1 MLSAL
6 LRPFKGQA
14 EDPRD
19 LEHDSAFRPS
29 VAEYRSHP
37 HATAD
42 FTEADDDDEESNDGE
57 GHSHPLGG
65 RPEEPEDGVARF
77 NGLLPLFAPNNLDS
91 IPIYSMTHAIRV
103 VVQTRTETTLTW
115 DQLRSPQ
122 VSAFLIKPMLQQ
134 IRTQH
139 FSCGTLYALLA
150 NCLQFGKEEQLSLG
164 NAGTSA
170 TRARVCELL
179 AIELLKEYSPR
190 DLIDALCHD
199 FYPLQGIPGSRPPL
213 ASPAGKSAS
222 ATLRTSALEVAIRA
236 SAKQFLSHPLVVQQI
251 EGIWNGAIT
260 FSSSATDSGN
270 QGPAAGAAGSSQSR
284 RQTTLRTPLL
294 GDQRAKSEAGRSQ
307 AGAAD
312 CRSVALYNP
321 RTASLFKLSRLRV
334 PRYRRLLSTCS
345 LIVLV
350 CLFLAVLAQRSSKI
364 TTLELLFWFW
374 SAGFMLDDLVGF
386 NEEGFSF
393 YVMGFWNIFDLG
405 LLLLLIVYYCMRIY
419 GVFLLDPHQW
429 NQNAYDVL
437 AVNAILVLPRIF
449 GMLDHYRH
457 FSRLLISL
465 RLLAKDL
472 VAVFV
477 LALVFCSGFF
487 AFFAF
492 SKTTDDA
499 PTMAYKMFQMLLGF
513 TPSAWELWP
522 TYSWTGKA
530 FLVFFLVT
538 SHFMIMTLLIVVLGN
553 SFMSVASKAAE
564 EYQFAFAINTITMA
578 KNDALFSY
586 VAPGNLFAWALMPL
600 RCCMSMDRYVLLNLA
615 VIKITHF
622 PVLVCIYLYEKLFL
636 APNMYEATD
645 LVDPPHRGRPFS
657 LSDQVFFSP
666 SVRVREESMLRYRK
680 DQALE
685 EVFRRAPDMRTQRRA
700 ERRKTQTAI
709 RSWMDQ
715 QDGTFQSPQNYSTM
729 DSRKSSDWLR
739 RLSMNRE
746 RPSRIPKHYSDIR
759 STASDPVDVLVD
771 PVNAMATDT
780 YDAEVDK
787 RDHPVGPKETTDG
800 EADGDDELI
809 TNDEDEAD
817 DMTNTM
823 DDRTTRGEEEVVEED
838 YFTTPVA
845 TKFPSTELSAE
856 SPRPPTSRR
865 VPLHR
870 RTLSN
875 STILYAPEDESQ
887 PYSSSSASARPF
899 PRSSS
904 TRHAPVTA
912 AITPGTGRRS
922 PRRAFY
928 PPQRPR
934 SMIQPSETF
943 PRAGAIR
950 GGSSSNLRLYI
961 PTAQP
966 PLPPRRR
973 SLADLLA
980 TTSAEDYYN
989 TTNLQSERGESS
1001 LFSPPARSNS
1011 NSNSTAT
1018 AGGADLN
1025 RLMLARMQSLEQSL
1039 GCMVQEMR
1047 TLRRRKSMP
1056 NTAWDSDEGT
1066 GRDASGKRYQH
1077 QRHQHRDHEH
1087 GHHQHH
1093 HSHHRY
1099 YQQHHQQREQER
1111 QGRHQH
1117 PSRRA
1122 GVVGSDPSSVVSA
1135 GQSLLEVVVGVG
1147 RDRERGAE
1155 RVPGEGDGGGR
1166 KARGAPSSTSAVSTS
1181 TSRRTVTTLGRK
1193 GGGAWRSPREE
1204 GEPAAA
1210 AAAAVVAA
1218 VAAGGLGIQE
1228 AGEGR
1233 TAKGKERE
1241 AVGESLNGE
1250 GSEMDVS
1257 PGTRSGMSPGRDDM
1271 GISSKGETS
1280 LPAESLS

>member
-6 LRPFKGQA
+6 LRPFKGSSSQA

-19 LEHDSAFRPS
+19 LEHDSAFPPS

-57 GHSHPLGG
+57 RHLYPLGG
-65 RPEEPEDGVARF
+65 RPEQHEDGLARF
-77 NGLLPLFAPNNLDS
+77 GGLLPLFATNHLDS

-150 NCLQFGKEEQLSLG
+150 NCLQFGKEEQLCLG

-179 AIELLKEYSPR
+179 AIKLLKEYSPR

-199 FYPLQGIPGSRPPL
+199 FYPLQGIPGSRSPL

-260 FSSSATDSGN
+260 FSSSTRDPRN
-270 QGPAAGAAGSSQSR
+270 QGSEASAAGSNQSR
-284 RQTTLRTPLL
+284 RQSTIRTPLL
-294 GDQRAKSEAGRSQ
+294 GDQRAKDESARSP

-312 CRSVALYNP
+312 CRSVTLYNP

-350 CLFLAVLAQRSSKI
+350 CLFLAVLAQRSGKI

-393 YVMGFWNIFDLG
+393 YVMSFWNIFDLG

-419 GVFLLDPHQW
+419 GVFLLDPHKW

-437 AVNAILVLPRIF
+437 AVDAILMLPRIF

-465 RLLAKDL
+465 RLLARDL
-472 VAVFV
+472 ASVFV
-477 LALVFCSGFF
+477 LTLAFCSGFF

-492 SKTTDDA
+492 SKTQDDA

-522 TYSWTGKA
+522 TYNWMGKV
-530 FLVFFLVT
+530 FLVFFLVI
-538 SHFMIMTLLIVVLGN
+538 SHFMIMTLLIVVLAN

-564 EYQFAFAINTITMA
+564 EYQFAFAINTISMA
-578 KNDALFSY
+578 KNDAPFSY
-586 VAPGNLFAWALMPL
+586 IAPGNIFAWALMPL
-600 RCCMSMDRYVLLNLA
+600 RYCMSMDRYVLLNRA

-622 PVLVCIYLYEKLFL
+622 PVLFCIYLYEKLFL
-636 APNMYEATD
+636 APDMYEATG
-645 LVDPPHRGRPFS
+645 LVDRPHRGRHRS
-657 LSDQVFFSP
+657 LSDHVFFSP

-715 QDGTFQSPQNYSTM
+715 HDGKFHSPQNYSTI
-729 DSRKSSDWLR
+729 DSRISSDWLR

-746 RPSRIPKHYSDIR
+746 RPARVPKHYSDIR
-759 STASDPVDVLVD
+759 STASDPVDILFD
-771 PVNAMATDT
+771 PINAVATDT
-780 YDAEVDK
+780 YDAEVAK
-787 RDHPVGPKETTDG
+787 RDYPAGPKENTDG

-817 DMTNTM
+817 DVTNTM
-823 DDRTTRGEEEVVEED
+823 DDRTTTGEEAVEED

-845 TKFPSTELSAE
+845 TRFTSTELTAE

-865 VPLHR
+865 VPFHT
-870 RTLSN
+870 RTLSTN
-875 STILYAPEDESQ
+875 TILHAPEDDSQ
-887 PYSSSSASARPF
+887 AYSSSSASARPL
-899 PRSSS
+899 PRPLS
-904 TRHAPVTA
+904 TRHTPVATP
-912 AITPGTGRRS
+912 ITPGTGRRS
-922 PRRAFY
+922 PRRSFY
-928 PPQRPR
+928 LPPRPR
-934 SMIQPSETF
+934 SMIQPSETV
-943 PRAGAIR
+943 PRAGTTR
-950 GGSSSNLRLYI
+950 GSSNNLRLYI

-973 SLADLLA
+973 SLADLLV
-980 TTSAEDYYN
+980 TTSAEDSYN
-989 TTNLQSERGESS
+989 TMNLHGEKGEGKPS
-1001 LFSPPARSNS
+1001 SPPACS

-1018 AGGADLN
+1018 AGEADLN

-1056 NTAWDSDEGT
+1056 NTAWDSDEDIGC
-1066 GRDASGKRYQH
+1066 GRSGKRYQH
-1077 QRHQHRDHEH
+1077 QHQHHHHRDHDH
-1087 GHHQHH
+1087 GHHHQHH
-1093 HSHHRY
+1093 H
-1099 YQQHHQQREQER
+1099 YQQHHQQHGQER
-1111 QGRHQH
+1111 QRRYQHQ
-1117 PSRRA
+1117 SRRA
-1122 GVVGSDPSSVVSA
+1122 GVAGSDPSSVVSA
-1135 GQSLLEVVVGVG
+1135 GQSLIEVAAAVG
-1147 RDRERGAE
+1147 RDRERGTE
-1155 RVPGEGDGGGR
+1155 RTLGEGGGGGR
-1166 KARGAPSSTSAVSTS
+1166 RAGGAPPGMSAVSTP
-1181 TSRRTVTTLGRK
+1181 TSRRAAMTPGRK
-1193 GGGAWRSPREE
+1193 GGGAWRSPRGD
-1204 GEPAAA
+1204 GESAAA
-1210 AAAAVVAA
+1210 AAAAAA
-1218 VAAGGLGIQE
+1218 AGLGIRE
-1228 AGEGR
+1228 AVEGR

-1241 AVGESLNGE
+1241 TVGKGLNGEDSGVGGNGE
-1250 GSEMDVS
+1250 GSEVGVS
-1257 PGTRSGMSPGRDDM
+1257 PGTRSGMSPERDDI
-1271 GISSKGETS
+1271 GISPKGGTS
-1280 LPAESLS
+1280 L

>member
-6 LRPFKGQA
+6 LRPFKGSSSQA

-29 VAEYRSHP
+29 IAEYRSHP

-42 FTEADDDDEESNDGE
+42 FTEADDDDDESNDGE
-57 GHSHPLGG
+57 GHPYPLGG
-65 RPEEPEDGVARF
+65 RPEEHEDGPARCT
-77 NGLLPLFAPNNLDS
+77 GILPLFTTNHLDS

-103 VVQTRTETTLTW
+103 IVQTRTETTLTW

-134 IRTQH
+134 IRAQH
-139 FSCGTLYALLA
+139 FSCGTLYALIA
-150 NCLQFGKEEQLSLG
+150 NCLQFGKEEQLCLG

-179 AIELLKEYSPR
+179 AIKLLKEYSPR

-199 FYPLQGIPGSRPPL
+199 FYPLQGMPGSRSPL
-213 ASPAGKSAS
+213 ASPAEKSAS
-222 ATLRTSALEVAIRA
+222 VTLRTSTLEVAIRA
-236 SAKQFLSHPLVVQQI
+236 SAKQFLSHPLVVKQI

-260 FSSSATDSGN
+260 FSSPTKDPRN
-270 QGPAAGAAGSSQSR
+270 QAHTASAAGSDQPRQQS
-284 RQTTLRTPLL
+284 TVRTPLL
-294 GDQRAKSEAGRSQ
+294 GDQRAKDESARSQ
-307 AGAAD
+307 ASAAD
-312 CRSVALYNP
+312 SRSVTLYNP

-334 PRYRRLLSTCS
+334 PRYRRLFSTCS

-419 GVFLLDPHQW
+419 GVFLLDPHKW

-437 AVNAILVLPRIF
+437 AVNAILVLPRMF
-449 GMLDHYRH
+449 GMLDHYPH

-465 RLLAKDL
+465 RLLARDL
-472 VAVFV
+472 AAVFV
-477 LALVFCSGFF
+477 LTLVFCSGFF

-492 SKTTDDA
+492 SKTPDDA
-499 PTMAYKMFQMLLGF
+499 LTMAYKMFQMLLGF

-522 TYSWTGKA
+522 TYNWTGKA
-530 FLVFFLVT
+530 FLAFFLII
-538 SHFMIMTLLIVVLGN
+538 SHFMIMTLLIVVLAN

-564 EYQFAFAINTITMA
+564 EYQFAFAINTISMA

-586 VAPGNLFAWALMPL
+586 IAPGNIFAWALMPL
-600 RCCMSMDRYVLLNLA
+600 RYCMSM
-615 VIKITHF
+615 
-622 PVLVCIYLYEKLFL
+622 E
-636 APNMYEATD
+636 
-645 LVDPPHRGRPFS
+645 HRS

-666 SVRVREESMLRYRK
+666 SVRVREESVLRYRK

-715 QDGTFQSPQNYSTM
+715 HDGKFHSPQNYSTI
-729 DSRKSSDWLR
+729 DSRVSSDWLR

-759 STASDPVDVLVD
+759 STASDPVDVLFD
-771 PVNAMATDT
+771 AVNGIPTET
-780 YDAEVDK
+780 YDNDAAN
-787 RDHPVGPKETTDG
+787 RDYPMGAKETTDG
-800 EADGDDELI
+800 EAADGDDELI

-817 DMTNTM
+817 DATNTM
-823 DDRTTRGEEEVVEED
+823 DDRTTRGEEAVEED
-838 YFTTPVA
+838 YFTTPV
-845 TKFPSTELSAE
+845 TTRFTNTEFSAE

-865 VPLHR
+865 IPLHT
-870 RTLSN
+870 RTLSTN
-875 STILYAPEDESQ
+875 TILYAPEDDNQ

-899 PRSSS
+899 PRPPS
-904 TRHAPVTA
+904 TRNTPVATP
-912 AITPGTGRRS
+912 ITPGAGRRS
-922 PRRAFY
+922 PRRFLG
-928 PPQRPR
+928 PRPR
-934 SMIQPSETF
+934 SMIHPSEAV
-943 PRAGAIR
+943 PRAGASR
-950 GGSSSNLRLYI
+950 GSSHNLRLYI

-966 PLPPRRR
+966 TFPPRRR
-973 SLADLLA
+973 SLADLLM
-980 TTSAEDYYN
+980 TTSADDSYG
-989 TTNLQSERGESS
+989 TMNLHSERGDSGF
-1001 LFSPPARSNS
+1001 FSPPPRS

-1018 AGGADLN
+1018 AGEADLN

-1056 NTAWDSDEGT
+1056 DTAWDSDEGI
-1066 GRDASGKRYQH
+1066 GRYGPGRRYP
-1077 QRHQHRDHEH
+1077 HQHHPQQH
-1087 GHHQHH
+1087 HHQHNNY
-1093 HSHHRY
+1093 RY
-1099 YQQHHQQREQER
+1099 YQQHNQQRGQER
-1111 QGRHQH
+1111 QSRYQHQ
-1117 PSRRA
+1117 PSRRS
-1122 GVVGSDPSSVVSA
+1122 GVAGSDPSSVVSA
-1135 GQSLLEVVVGVG
+1135 GQSLMEIAASVG
-1147 RDRERGAE
+1147 RDRERGLE
-1155 RVPGEGDGGGR
+1155 RVPGEGEGGGCAR
-1166 KARGAPSSTSAVSTS
+1166 KTRAPSGASTVSTA
-1181 TSRRTVTTLGRK
+1181 TSRRAATASGRK
-1193 GGGAWRSPREE
+1193 GGGGGRGSGSTWKSPREE
-1204 GEPAAA
+1204 GESAAASAAA
-1210 AAAAVVAA
+1210 ATATVAD
-1218 VAAGGLGIQE
+1218 GGLGIQGATE
-1228 AGEGR
+1228 RR

-1241 AVGESLNGE
+1241 TVGEGLTGEDSGVGGSGE
-1250 GSEMDVS
+1250 GDEADVS
-1257 PGTRSGMSPGRDDM
+1257 PNTRSGMSPGRADV
-1271 GISSKGETS
+1271 GISPKGKTS
-1280 LPAESLS
+1280 L